1 MKKSILSLAVCT
13 FITGAIIT
21 SCNTSSEKVENSQNN
36 VQEAKK
42 NVEEANND
50 LDKANQEYLK
60 DIENYRKEIADKIAA
75 NDQSITELKTRI
87 KHEKK
92 EAKADYKKTIDKLE
106 QKNSDMKKKLD
117 DYKADGKEKWELFK
131 TDFNK
136 GMDEIGKSLKDLTAK
151 NVK

>member
-1 MKKSILSLAVCT
+1 MHIYNW
-13 FITGAIIT
+13 
-21 SCNTSSEKVENSQNN
+21 CNYHKLQYFFRKGRKFTKQHST
-36 VQEAKK
+36 AK
-42 NVEEANND
+42 
-50 LDKANQEYLK
+50 
-60 DIENYRKEIADKIAA
+60 
-75 NDQSITELKTRI
+75 I

-92 EAKADYKKTIDKLE
+92 EAKAEYKKTIDKLE
-106 QKNSDMKKKLD
+106 QKNSDKKKKLD